1 MIKNLIYN
9 FYIFFHDL
17 IFLFKS
23 LSNKKNFVLLFPRLF
38 CLIFKRVLIFDKIN
52 FCFFL
57 QKIRNN
63 YDLLT
68 VYEIFQEE
76 FYNLNN
82 FKQVEKITD
91 YYNQIIQNN
100 KKPLIIDC
108 GSNIGSSSNY
118 FSRIFHNS
126 FVVSI
131 EPEVSNFKMIKKN
144 FNSMN
149 SVLINKAISCDDKN
163 YFLNILDDSRA
174 HFIND
179 YAGDIKDN
187 YLEKKVEIKSI
198 TVEDILIEYKNNY
211 TPFLIKI
218 DIEGFEKNLF
228 SKNFEWMKNFL
239 IIIIEIHDWMIPGK
253 SISSNFIKALEKI
266 SNDENNKR
274 DLIISGENLISIRLN
289 KNNS

>member
-1 MIKNLIYN
+1 
-9 FYIFFHDL
+9 
-17 IFLFKS
+17 
-23 LSNKKNFVLLFPRLF
+23 
-38 CLIFKRVLIFDKIN
+38 
-52 FCFFL
+52 
-57 QKIRNN
+57 
-63 YDLLT
+63 
-68 VYEIFQEE
+68 
-76 FYNLNN
+76 
-82 FKQVEKITD
+82 
-91 YYNQIIQNN
+91 
-100 KKPLIIDC
+100 
-108 GSNIGSSSNY
+108 
-118 FSRIFHNS
+118 
-126 FVVSI
+126 
-131 EPEVSNFKMIKKN
+131 MIKKN

-179 YAGDIKDN
+179 YAGDLKDN

-198 TVEDILIEYKNNY
+198 TVEDILIEYKNNC